1 MVFVRVSGSAKQSG
15 VAVAISDAHVL
26 TLRDGRVTR
35 LEVFLNRA
43 EALEAVGLSE

>member
-1 MVFVRVSGSAKQSG
+1 MFLRVSGSAKQSG
-15 VAVAISDAHVL
+15 AAVEISNAHVL
-26 TLRDGRVTR
+26 TLRDGRVMR